1 MEQSLQ
7 NKLEKKLDEKVN
19 KKLGDMGARMD
30 LLTYENVKLRE
41 EVDYLK
47 IKLGDSEVIARAAA
61 QKANLNEQYSRKNN
75 IKIMG
80 VEEGEETE
88 ESLIRKINC
97 ILESKTGISL
107 DDSKI
112 LAIHRIPG
120 KSGMPK
126 PVLIKLKNNSEKTRL
141 LEKDAK

>member
-1 MEQSLQ
+1 M
-7 NKLEKKLDEKVN
+7 
-19 KKLGDMGARMD
+19 GDNEA
-30 LLTYENVKLRE
+30 
-41 EVDYLK
+41 
-47 IKLGDSEVIARAAA
+47 IARAVA

-88 ESLIRKINC
+88 ESLMRKISY

-107 DDSKI
+107 DDSRI
-112 LAIHRIPG
+112 QAIHRIPG

-126 PVLIKLKNNSEKTRL
+126 PVLIKLKNNSEKTKIMRKRPEMKQAGYCLVDDMTKQNTMLINRL
-141 LEKDAK
+141 NLHKDIALPSE